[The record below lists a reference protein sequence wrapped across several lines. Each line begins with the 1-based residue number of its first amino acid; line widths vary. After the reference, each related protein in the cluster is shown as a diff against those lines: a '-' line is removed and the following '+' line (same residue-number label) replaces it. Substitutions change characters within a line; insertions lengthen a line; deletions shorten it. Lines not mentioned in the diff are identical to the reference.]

1 MKHGHRSLA
10 LVALGLLVAGASA
23 AADFD
28 EHFENAALRVDFH
41 QIGDAEHESVVLD
54 RLIRQGVWA
63 GPTVGLDRPAFPDRT
78 VVRMVD
84 PATGTVLVET
94 AFDSLFGEYRVT
106 APAAAGVVRAFHES
120 VLLPVPRQPVRLVFA
135 SRDASGHETPL
146 LEVAVDPDSLAV
158 AVEDPVPG
166 ATIVEAHLV
175 GEPHTSLDIAFVGE
189 GYRADEIGEFRT
201 DLTRFAELLLEQEP
215 YASARERI
223 NIRGVV
229 VPSADSGCDEPTR
242 GRWRRTAVE
251 SSFNSLGS
259 PRYLLPTD
267 NRALRDIAANVPY
280 DTLVVMVNHDR
291 YGGGGITGRHCTFTA
306 HGPFA
311 GYLLLHELGHSF
323 GGLADEYYTSAT
335 ATDELYD
342 PEVEPPQPN
351 ISAQT
356 DRDRLKWGGLVDPG
370 TPLPTPWDKQRFDA
384 ADLAYQEERR
394 ALDQAIADA
403 ARRGA
408 LAVELETL
416 EAAAERHALRRA
428 AGVDAFM
435 EASALEGVV
444 GAFEGAGY
452 VSEGLYRPTVD
463 CLMFSRGVKAL
474 CPVCRAAVAER
485 IDRASGR

>member
-1 MKHGHRSLA
+1 MKHGRRPTA
-10 LVALGLLVAGASA
+10 LVAVGLLVAAALA

-28 EHFENAALRVDFH
+28 EHFEDATLRVDLH
-41 QIGDAEHESVVLD
+41 QIGNAEHESVVLD
-54 RLIRQGVWA
+54 RLIRQGAWA
-63 GPTVGLDRPAFPDRT
+63 GPTSGLDRPALPDRT

-84 PATGTVLVET
+84 PVTGTVLVET
-94 AFDSLFGEYRVT
+94 SFDSLFGEYRVT

-120 VLLPVPRQPVRLVFA
+120 VLLPFPRHPVRLAVA
-135 SRDASGHETPL
+135 SRDASGREEQL
-146 LEVAVDPDSLAV
+146 LEVVVEPDSV
-158 AVEDPVPG
+158 DIAVEEPAPG
-166 ATIVEAHLV
+166 ATVVEARLV
-175 GEPHTSLDIAFVGE
+175 GETHTSLDIAFVGE
-189 GYRADEIGEFRT
+189 GYRDDQIDEFRA
-201 DLTRFAELLLEQEP
+201 DLDRFATLLLDQEP
-215 YASARERI
+215 YASARDRI

-229 VPSADSGCDEPTR
+229 VPSAESGCDEPTR
-242 GRWRRTAVE
+242 GRWRRTAVGA
-251 SSFNSLGS
+251 SFNSLGS

-306 HGPFA
+306 HGTFA

-356 DRDRLKWGGLVDPG
+356 DRDRLKWSERVQPG
-370 TPLPTPWDKQRFDA
+370 TPLPTPWDKAGFDA

-394 ALDQAIADA
+394 ALDRAIADA

-416 EAAAERHALRRA
+416 EAAAERHALRRT

-435 EASALEGVV
+435 EASGLEGVV

-463 CLMFSRGVKAL
+463 CLMFSRGVKPL

-485 IDRASGR
+485 IDRATGR